1 MVIIVVMTTGMPVME
16 TCSSVYILNFTDYV
30 TMFLFYVQKYFMY
43 QPTCECELNYYFYF
57 RYFIDIVNSI
67 IHMHQLVIL

>member
-43 QPTCECELNYYFYF
+43 QPTCECELNYYPA
-57 RYFIDIVNSI
+57 RLRAV
-67 IHMHQLVIL
+67 VK